1 MVCVID
7 EWLHMITSS
16 NGNIFR
22 VTDHLCG
29 EFPGDFPAQRT
40 VTQSF
45 EVFFFICARISGWAS
60 NREAGDLRRYH
71 AHHDVIVMILQVLL
85 YPIIIMATLGFASDK
100 MYTKPANALA
110 WTQVILLTIDVLD
123 LLWTQSVRLY
133 MIYQL
138 FADLKD
144 TMKSDEDEES
154 KKSCCSSA
162 DAGGLLMRG
171 YVTIVGNAVLFLLQV
186 VLMGAQMNA
195 ENLQTSKHYYMGYRS
210 GMQAFCLIVLP
221 LYSMFMFVVAN
232 SYWVMELLIMLNLKV
247 GTSPD
252 FQKKYD
258 SDVVVSDA
266 VGFCMARAETTKDRL
281 ADIQSLSKSKKV
293 LYGLSDAR
301 IIVLLLIWVALVCM
315 VLFTFD
321 AFENPIYDSLALGSF
336 AVVAAV
342 SNYQLVALVVTM
354 VVTTPVLAVGMAVYP
369 VSMMICF
376 WKKPTIDPEDD
387 VEVVTLGAKDKEL

>member
-1 MVCVID
+1 
-7 EWLHMITSS
+7 
-16 NGNIFR
+16 
-22 VTDHLCG
+22 
-29 EFPGDFPAQRT
+29 
-40 VTQSF
+40 
-45 EVFFFICARISGWAS
+45 
-60 NREAGDLRRYH
+60 
-71 AHHDVIVMILQVLL
+71 
-85 YPIIIMATLGFASDK
+85 
-100 MYTKPANALA
+100 
-110 WTQVILLTIDVLD
+110 
-123 LLWTQSVRLY
+123 
-133 MIYQL
+133 
-138 FADLKD
+138 
-144 TMKSDEDEES
+144 MKSDEDEES

-221 LYSMFMFVVAN
+221 LYSMFMFVMAN

-281 ADIQSLSKSKKV
+281 ADIQSLSTSKKV